1 MTFSVKYRKTQG
13 ANLFKLFNDKKLC
26 DVTFIVGNEK
36 QEIPAHRLIFAS
48 LSNECKNMLNVPQQK
63 IQIDG
68 DPAAFKCVLKYGYC
82 TDPKLD
88 EGNIA
93 AVQYICNKYKISSL
107 SAFCDEWLISLSK
120 HKIKNVRKK
129 IISAFKKDTNA
140 KTQWDKKDANGKT
153 QWDNYGNYKK
163 SKIGRFAVH
172 HILDSDGI
180 RREMADIIPR
190 NCLLKFTFDKVNMK
204 QYKSI
209 GVFKLSSHF
218 ASLSNVNVIDDRL
231 YNCKICIEIN
241 SKKHLFWCKSFKK
254 SALDRAMGSEVSD
267 YIMRYRKRILIHF
280 DNDEFLIE
288 LSGDNVGCGFC
299 NLFAGTRNI
308 NGHQMIQIEE
318 GCMDSVEIKCFVK
331 KNTKNF
337 EIEMTLISE
346 EKLKDKNSLVLFYQ
360 CMEEKSDNQYKGM
373 HGRTNNCIDSRY
385 APYNSNHNNHNNTN
399 GQMDTYPNLNDNM
412 SVGIWQH
419 GIPADLGCTS
429 TIYF

>member
-68 DPAAFKCVLKYGYC
+68 DPAAFKCVLHFGC
-82 TDPKLD
+82 TTDPKLE
-88 EGNIA
+88 EGNIT
-93 AVQYICNKYKISSL
+93 AVQYIANKYKIKTL
-107 SAFCDEWLISLSK
+107 SEYCDEWLISRTK
-120 HKIKNVRKK
+120 HKIKNVRKTT
-129 IISAFKKDTNA
+129 ISVFKKNSNA
-140 KTQWDKKDANGKT
+140 KTQWNKILANL
-153 QWDNYGNYKK
+153 NYGNYKK

-267 YIMRYRKRILIHF
+267 YIMRYRKRILIHLNDF
-280 DNDEFLIE
+280 DNNKFLIE
-288 LSGDNVGCGFC
+288 LSGDNIGCGFC
-299 NLFAGTRNI
+299 NLAGTRNI

-331 KNTKNF
+331 ENTKKF
-337 EIEMTLISE
+337 EIEMTLISK
-346 EKLKDKNSLVLFYQ
+346 EKLKEQNPLLLFG
-360 CMEEKSDNQYKGM
+360 MKENDNQYKCI
-373 HGRTNNCIDSRY
+373 HGGTNNCRDFRY
-385 APYNSNHNNHNNTN
+385 GPYNSNHNT
-399 GQMDTYPNLNDNM
+399 NDNM
-412 SVGIWQH
+412 SLGIWQQR
-419 GIPADLGCTS
+419 IPADLVSTS
-429 TIYF
+429 TI